1 MVDKVIRQDSAYKG
15 WLSSLK
21 GRLRQVQLKAAV
33 SVNRELLQFYWELGA
48 EIVEKQK
55 NAQWGSGFLKQ
66 LSQDLQAEFP
76 EVKGFSLRNIKYI
89 RQWYYFFSVQQSIGQ
104 QAVAQLAPTIL
115 EQVTSIPWGH
125 NLVIIS
131 KCESMTE
138 ALYYVNKTNANG
150 WSRSVLTH
158 QIESKLWQREGKAI
172 SNFSETL
179 PALQSDLTQQV
190 LKDPYTFDFLTLT
203 QQYNERELE
212 QGLVDHITS
221 FLLELGAG
229 FAYLGKQVPIQVG
242 DRDFYLDLLFYHVHL
257 HCYVVVELKVVSFE
271 PEHAGKLNFYLKAV
285 DEQLRQAGDQPTI
298 GILLCKDRDRMV
310 AEYALSDIHKP
321 IGVSE
326 YQLIQSLPK
335 ELKSSLPS
343 IEQLEAELSG
353 EFGND

>member
-1 MVDKVIRQDSAYKG
+1 
-15 WLSSLK
+15 
-21 GRLRQVQLKAAV
+21 VQLKAAV

-55 NAQWGSGFLKQ
+55 SAQWGSGFLKQ

-76 EVKGFSLRNIKYI
+76 ELKGFSHRNIKYI
-89 RQWYYFFSVQQSIGQ
+89 KQWYHFFSVHQSIGQ
-104 QAVAQLAPTIL
+104 QAAAQLEPAIL

-125 NLVIIS
+125 NLIIVS
-131 KCESMTE
+131 KCDSVVE
-138 ALYYVNKTNANG
+138 ALYYVNKTIANG

-158 QIESKLWQREGKAI
+158 QIESGLWQREGTAV

-179 PALQSDLTQQV
+179 PAAQSDLAQQV
-190 LKDPYTFDFLTLT
+190 LKDPYVFDFLTLT
-203 QQYNERELE
+203 QQHNERELE
-212 QGLVDHITS
+212 QGLVDHVTS

-242 DRDFYLDLLFYHVHL
+242 ERDFYLDLLFYHVNL

-271 PEHAGKLNFYLKAV
+271 PEHAGNLNFYLKAV
-285 DEQLRQAGDQPTI
+285 DEKLRQVGDQPTI
-298 GILLCKDRDRMV
+298 GILLCKERDRMV

-326 YQLIQSLPK
+326 YQLIQSLPQ

-343 IEQLEAELSG
+343 IEQLAAELSD
-353 EFGND
+353 EVSDE

>member
-179 PALQSDLTQQV
+179 PALQSDLAQQV

-221 FLLELGAG
+221 FLLTVSGEKEPVANCDRFTIMKHSTNNPYVFTELGG
-229 FAYLGKQVPIQVG
+229 
-242 DRDFYLDLLFYHVHL
+242 
-257 HCYVVVELKVVSFE
+257 LKVMQ
-271 PEHAGKLNFYLKAV
+271 K
-285 DEQLRQAGDQPTI
+285 
-298 GILLCKDRDRMV
+298 
-310 AEYALSDIHKP
+310 
-321 IGVSE
+321 
-326 YQLIQSLPK
+326 
-335 ELKSSLPS
+335 
-343 IEQLEAELSG
+343 IEEVLGYG
-353 EFGND
+353 E